1 MVIDTSAIMVIL
13 TREPTADRLVVAVE
27 ADATRLVSTGTVVE
41 AALVLLG
48 RYGEA
53 GEPQLDRL
61 LRGIGAEI
69 VAVGEEQA
77 NLARDAAL
85 RFGRGRHPAELN
97 FGDCFATPCRWPGM
111 SPCSSWVTISRRPMS
126 RCPGGRPTR
135 CRLRPVRCGV

>member
-1 MVIDTSAIMVIL
+1 MVIDTSAIMAIL
-13 TREPTADRLVVAVE
+13 TCEPTADRLVAAVE
-27 ADATRLVSTGTVVE
+27 ADATRLVSAATVVE

-69 VAVGEEQA
+69 VPVGEEQA

-85 RFGRGRHPAELN
+85 RFGRGRHPAGLN
-97 FGDCFATPCRWPGM
+97 FGDCFSYALSVARDEPLLFVGDDFSQTDVKVSGW
-111 SPCSSWVTISRRPMS
+111 
-126 RCPGGRPTR
+126 
-135 CRLRPVRCGV
+135 